1 MKKNVILT
9 TLVGFLL
16 VGCANSTVQTNPNPS
31 VDTDS
36 YSLIKKNEYNKGYN
50 DALEKNKDK
59 WVQMGFNEAK
69 KSLNLYKKDIK
80 SYEAGKYALK
90 EKLITNPR
98 IYAVR
103 GAGGTIEVKTLG
115 CQIAPLRNPNQ
126 ILDFYKKYK
135 NYIEVINDDSNA
147 FSTSSKKVSNQNLE
161 SVGIIS
167 YYENSKSDTV
177 KPQEIQRVIKTF
189 PKSYKMKNMVEQY
202 GLNCTLDKTDYLCQF
217 SSKNVLDEFC
227 KQSGM
232 CK

>member
-1 MKKNVILT
+1 MSNNIILA

-16 VGCANSTVQTNPNPS
+16 IGCSSTVQTNPNPN

-50 DALEKNKDK
+50 DALAKHKDK

-69 KSLNLYKKDIK
+69 KSLSLYKKDIK

-115 CQIAPLRNPNQ
+115 CQIAPIRSPNQ
-126 ILDFYKKYK
+126 ILEFYRKYK
-135 NYIEVINDDSNA
+135 NYIEVINAETNT
-147 FSTSSKKVSNQNLE
+147 FPTSTKRVKNKNIE

-167 YYENSKSDTV
+167 YYENSKSNTI
-177 KPQEIQRVIKTF
+177 KPQEIQTVIKTF
-189 PKSYKMKNMVEQY
+189 SKSYKMKNMVEQY
-202 GLNCTLDKTDYLCQF
+202 GLNCTLAKTDYLCQF
-217 SSKNVLDEFC
+217 SSKKVLEEFC